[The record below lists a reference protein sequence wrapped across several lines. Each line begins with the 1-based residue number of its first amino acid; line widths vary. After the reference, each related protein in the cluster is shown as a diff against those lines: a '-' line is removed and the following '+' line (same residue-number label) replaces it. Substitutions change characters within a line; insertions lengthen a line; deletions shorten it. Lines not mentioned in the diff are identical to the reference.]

1 MIDTTIAFQWFAA
14 LAFFLIPVAG
24 PYTMPTFYEDEL
36 RKQNRSKNDKTE
48 EGEEEKPQ
56 TFRQI
61 VSSPAAWIFT
71 PIWWVVNVCFA
82 AVAVLYWQGPS
93 LTHPD
98 RADTVFALM
107 IAIPFLEL
115 LWSYLFFRPY
125 SFVGAAVVAWVLLID
140 IALQWAFIVWSGN
153 TETAIMIL
161 LVPPSIWLL
170 IAAPLSTI
178 AAVRVDIHELVELV
192 EKKRVALNQ
201 LLAMQMKG
209 KISTLASQIPQV
221 NSARLRTVPS
231 HTYVHHEQ

>member
-1 MIDTTIAFQWFAA
+1 MIDMTIAFQWFGT

-36 RKQNRSKNDKTE
+36 RKRRGAKDTE
-48 EGEEEKPQ
+48 SGDEKPQ

-61 VSSPAAWIFT
+61 VSSPAAWVFT

-93 LTHPD
+93 VTHPD

-107 IAIPFLEL
+107 IAIPFLQL

-140 IALQWAFIVWSGN
+140 VALLWTFIVWGGN

-170 IAAPLSTI
+170 IAAPLSTV
-178 AAVRVDIHELVELV
+178 AASRVDIHELVEIV

-201 LLAMQMKG
+201 LLYLQMNG
-209 KISTLASQIPQV
+209 KLMTQLASAMPQSV
-221 NSARLRTVPS
+221 QTRFRTAPS
-231 HTYVHHEQ
+231 HTYIEQ